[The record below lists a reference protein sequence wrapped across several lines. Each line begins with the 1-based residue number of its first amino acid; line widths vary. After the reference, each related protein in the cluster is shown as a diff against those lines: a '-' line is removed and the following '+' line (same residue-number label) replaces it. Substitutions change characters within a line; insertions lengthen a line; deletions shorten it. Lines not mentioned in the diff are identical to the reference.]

1 MDDRR
6 NQVLSGEAVN
16 RRGAPTRPPGPSRR
30 LDLDADP
37 LPAQYRNQAT
47 VERGFRFLEDTAFR
61 VSEIFLKKP
70 SRIETLAM
78 ITTLSLFIYSL
89 TEFRVGK
96 ALGERNETVPG
107 KVRTP
112 TRKPTLTWLF
122 FLFRGVQVLEIT
134 WDGGSARTI
143 HGLKDVLKHIL
154 GLLGPACEKYYRLDK
169 YCGM

>member
-6 NQVLSGEAVN
+6 NHVLSGEAVN

-37 LPAQYRNQAT
+37 LLARYKNQAT
-47 VERGFRFLEDTAFR
+47 VERGFRFLKDSAFR
-61 VSEIFLKKP
+61 AYEIFLEKP
-70 SRIETLAM
+70 SRIETLAIIM
-78 ITTLSLFIYSL
+78 TLSLFIYSL
-89 TEFRVGK
+89 AESRVRK

-112 TRKPTLTWLF
+112 TQKPTLEWLF

-134 WDGGSARTI
+134 WDGGLARTL
-143 HGLKDVLKHIL
+143 HGLKVVLKHIP
-154 GLLGPACEKYYRLDK
+154 GLLGPAFEKYHRGEK
-169 YCGM
+169 NCGM